1 MSCGGEWSRAIELIG
16 GAGLCD
22 EGDFRLVVRASE
34 GDGDGFDRLG
44 GVIGC
49 AGVIDGDD
57 VEGEGEGFALAKEV
71 EVLSGGVLPAVLI
84 TADRGNGEGVRGQ
97 CVDLPSE
104 LGSEIE
110 DVGAIGPFD
119 VAVVSGSDGDGVVGI
134 EVVPGDR
141 VLWRE

>member
-1 MSCGGEWSRAIELIG
+1 MSLASRSFQDLSCGGEWSLAIGLIG
-16 GAGLCD
+16 GACVLDG
-22 EGDFRLVVRASE
+22 GDNGSVVSASE

-84 TADRGNGEGVRGQ
+84 TADRGNGEGAVLPCGGQ
-97 CVDLPSE
+97 SVELRLSE
-104 LGSEIE
+104 LGSEI
-110 DVGAIGPFD
+110 DVVTTGP
-119 VAVVSGSDGDGVVGI
+119 
-134 EVVPGDR
+134 
-141 VLWRE
+141 